1 MKIYWGR
8 AFLHEKILCG
18 VIGAVGY
25 SEVFPSEHVGNVGS
39 FLTYVGESGPS
50 VSRCLWNLCWSM
62 DSRFMGSDWE

>member
-1 MKIYWGR
+1 MLY
-8 AFLHEKILCG
+8 G

-25 SEVFPSEHVGNVGS
+25 SEVCPCEHIGNVGS

-50 VSRCLWNLCWSM
+50 VSRCLWNLLLCWSM